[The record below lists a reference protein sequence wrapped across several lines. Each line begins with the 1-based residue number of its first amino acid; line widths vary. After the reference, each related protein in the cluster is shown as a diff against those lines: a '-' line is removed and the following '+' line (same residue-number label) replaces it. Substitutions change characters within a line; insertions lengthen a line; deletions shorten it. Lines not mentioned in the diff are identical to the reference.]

1 MALAERGPVV
11 AFEMDDERALY
22 AEWNTSVPVRRE
34 SALTVDWNWEYAFCD
49 PSRRQAGQRLS
60 TPDEYSPN
68 PVEVARRMAGL
79 RLGGIKLSPLLSDSF
94 LSNLGNCI
102 EFISYRWECVEAL
115 IWIGTEVK
123 PGRYAV
129 QIDKNDVPRRLDA
142 SPYLP
147 SRREAAAFVFD
158 ADPAAVRA
166 HALGTLCATY
176 DLHPLADSVGYLT
189 GKQPVPSPWL
199 RGYRVLSDAPARE
212 RAVRSA
218 ARELAGRVVVV
229 KSRVRDAERFGW
241 VTKVVEGKRPITAML
256 YPCGRSVRVLL
267 VESL

>member
-11 AFEMDDERALY
+11 AFELDDERALY
-22 AEWNTSVPVRRE
+22 AEWNTGVPIRRE
-34 SALTVDWNWEYAFCD
+34 NALSVDWNWNMRSVTLRAAKQVNVFR
-49 PSRRQAGQRLS
+49 PRTSTRPTRSKWLAGWQAS
-60 TPDEYSPN
+60 AS
-68 PVEVARRMAGL
+68 
-79 RLGGIKLSPLLSDSF
+79 GG
-94 LSNLGNCI
+94 
-102 EFISYRWECVEAL
+102 
-115 IWIGTEVK
+115 
-123 PGRYAV
+123 
-129 QIDKNDVPRRLDA
+129 
-142 SPYLP
+142 
-147 SRREAAAFVFD
+147 REAAAFVFD

-218 ARELAGRVVVV
+218 VRELVGRVVAV
-229 KSRVRDAERFGW
+229 KSRVRDTERFGW
-241 VTKVVEGKRPITAML
+241 VAKVVEGKRPITAML

-267 VESL
+267 VEPL